1 MARRNS
7 RSDPLFD
14 AFVQT
19 ALQLADF
26 ATGLRSDALAR
37 HARLACLRRSVLDSL
52 VVDGLLQA
60 GEPDALWDRAAELGC
75 PVLDPALDMT
85 GPDPRRAAAVA
96 LTPVQLQSPGQV
108 YQQLL
113 EFGLARR
120 GKGRKLTGTQ
130 SRSAR
135 RRNGAFFTP
144 GWMADRLAELI
155 LQAWP
160 KGAAGSALPKLLD
173 PACGDGRL
181 LVACSRRVLCGDAS
195 SAACDPDRF
204 RALVRDCLRGVDLDP
219 VCAALARCALW
230 RECDPVRGPVEGLA
244 AAVVVGD
251 AIGGPL
257 RKARSKSVV
266 HWERDFPQACGP
278 GAEGFDLVVA
288 NPPFEVLTGFAKR
301 AGLKRYA
308 ERIRKAGYELALA
321 GNLNTYRLFLERSCQ
336 LLAEGGRLAIVLPFG
351 FLMDRTATTL
361 RSHMLRSGWI
371 ERVEVFPESSQAFD
385 QVGQS
390 VILLAATKR
399 ERPGRSIAVVDGA
412 DRERVHGVAF
422 AEIEGLDPQNL
433 VLPVESGDA
442 IGLAVRM
449 RAVNGSCLGELAE
462 GRVGELDQTQYRSCM
477 CSKPADGLLVRGT
490 HLGPFSVELATSQPE
505 ERWVDRE
512 RFFGL
517 RGGGTWRED
526 MRRPR
531 IVQTGIV
538 NMEAARRLVAAEVPA
553 DLSLGNS
560 VNYWVPKER
569 DDLSQTDLRAYLLG
583 LLNSTP
589 MEWRFRLTSSNN
601 NVNLYEVRTLPLPSL
616 NTGYPAE
623 RLEAYADSSLG
634 QIRDSRISPLGLVRQ
649 ITAGWGAPGHD
660 DRAVALV
667 IARLARW
674 IGSNVEP
681 ERRGWAEHVLDH
693 LVNWHLGLD
702 EPDLDR
708 MLSDVPARAWKE

>member
-1 MARRNS
+1 MAMRKS
-7 RSDPLFD
+7 KPDPLLD
-14 AFVQT
+14 AFVET
-19 ALQLADF
+19 ALELASF
-26 ATGLRSDALAR
+26 TKGLRLDALAR

-52 VVDGLLQA
+52 VVDGFLEA
-60 GEPDALWDRAAELGC
+60 GDPDDLWDQAIELGC
-75 PVLDPALDMT
+75 PMLDSMLDGT
-85 GPDPRRAAAVA
+85 GPDPRLAAAVA
-96 LTPVQLQSPGQV
+96 VTPARVPTPGQC
-108 YQQLL
+108 YQQLM
-113 EFGLARR
+113 EFGLARQ
-120 GKGRKLTGTQ
+120 GKGRKLTGTL
-130 SRSAR
+130 SRSTR

-144 GWMADRLAELI
+144 AWMADRLAEL
-155 LQAWP
+155 LLESWP
-160 KGAAGSALPKLLD
+160 NGSGGAVLPKLLD

-181 LVACSRRVLCGDAS
+181 LVACARRMLRDPAS
-195 SAACDPDRF
+195 SAASDPDRF
-204 RALVRDCLRGVDLDP
+204 RALVRDSLRGVDLDP

-230 RECDPVRGPVEGLA
+230 RECDPGRGPVEGLG

-257 RKARSKSVV
+257 RKARTKSVV
-266 HWERDFPQACGP
+266 RWERDFPQACGP

-321 GNLNTYRLFLERSCQ
+321 GNLNTYRLFLERTCQ
-336 LLAEGGRLAIVLPFG
+336 LLSDGGRLAIVLPFG

-361 RSHMLRSGWI
+361 RSHMLCSGWI
-371 ERVEVFPESSQAFD
+371 ERVEVFPESRQAFD

-399 ERPGRSIAVVDGA
+399 DRPGRSIEVVDGA
-412 DRERVHGVAF
+412 DRQRAHSVAL

-442 IGLAVRM
+442 IGLAFRL

-462 GRVGELDQTQYRSCM
+462 GRVGELDQTQYRDCM
-477 CSKPADGLLVRGT
+477 CSQPADGLLVRGT
-490 HLGPFSVELATSQPE
+490 HLGPFSVDLATSQPE

-512 RFFGL
+512 RFFGN

-531 IVQTGIV
+531 VVQTGIV

-560 VNYWVPKER
+560 VNYWVPRHR
-569 DDLSQTDLRAYLLG
+569 DDLSRTDLRAYLLG

-601 NVNLYEVRTLPLPSL
+601 NVNLYEVRALPLPSL

-649 ITAGWGAPGHD
+649 ITAGWGAPGRD
-660 DRAVALV
+660 DRAVARV

-674 IGSNVEP
+674 IESGMEP
-681 ERRGWAEHVLDH
+681 ERRGWTEHVLDH

-708 MLSDVPARAWKE
+708 MLVDVPARAWKE